1 MSRSKRA
8 LCAAMICAMALSG
21 AHAEPADTTAPSLT
35 AAATATAA
43 TSASPTAAPE
53 PSATTA
59 PTATATPSATVSPT
73 ASPEPSASAAPTAT
87 VVPSASASPS
97 PSPSPSTSPEASATP
112 VPSASPEAS
121 ATPAPSA
128 SPEASPSPSAS
139 AEPSASPAP
148 TPGPISEGG
157 PVISVENV
165 MEVDGVW
172 QVSYSTLE
180 DLIAFTWQPVEGAAQ
195 YILWLASAEG
205 ALTALE
211 PTAQTRLEIAAS
223 TCAEGVWTLY
233 AGAVL
238 ADGSIAWGSAAFQL
252 TQGGGMPGGGFP
264 GGFPGGS
271 FDLSGILGSLG
282 GMGEMNGEMEQGF
295 TVVPGEA
302 LTDSHASGTEDAS
315 LYGSLPLELAAEA
328 ETALTLDGVEL
339 DVSLADGGAFT
350 ASLDGDVLTLT
361 PESGGGE
368 WRIGGLALITLR
380 LSGVRELR
388 LVVGGEAVALG
399 TEAEFS
405 GAAYGALRAA
415 GYVSKDFVWQVTAS
429 ATTVAVD
436 GEEYE
441 IGADGTLVPLGG

>member
-1 MSRSKRA
+1 M
-8 LCAAMICAMALSG
+8 
-21 AHAEPADTTAPSLT
+21 
-35 AAATATAA
+35 
-43 TSASPTAAPE
+43 
-53 PSATTA
+53 
-59 PTATATPSATVSPT
+59 
-73 ASPEPSASAAPTAT
+73 
-87 VVPSASASPS
+87 
-97 PSPSPSTSPEASATP
+97 
-112 VPSASPEAS
+112 
-121 ATPAPSA
+121 
-128 SPEASPSPSAS
+128 
-139 AEPSASPAP
+139 
-148 TPGPISEGG
+148 
-157 PVISVENV
+157 ISVENG

-172 QVSYSTLE
+172 QVSYATLE
-180 DLIAFTWQPVEGAAQ
+180 DLIAFTWTPVEGATQ

-238 ADGSIAWGSAAFQL
+238 ADGSVAWGSAAFQL

-368 WRIGGLALITLR
+368 WRIGGLALRTLR

>member
-112 VPSASPEAS
+112 V
-121 ATPAPSA
+121 PSA

-368 WRIGGLALITLR
+368 WRIGGLALRTLR

>member
-8 LCAAMICAMALSG
+8 LCAAMICALALSG
-21 AHAEPADTTAPSLT
+21 AHAEPADTTAPSPT
-35 AAATATAA
+35 AAATA
-43 TSASPTAAPE
+43 SAAPE

-157 PVISVENV
+157 PVISVENG

-172 QVSYSTLE
+172 QVSYATLE
-180 DLIAFTWQPVEGAAQ
+180 DLIAFTWTPVEGATQ

-211 PTAQTRLEIAAS
+211 PTAQTRLEIAAF
-223 TCAEGVWTLY
+223 TCAEGEWTRY

-252 TQGGGMPGGGFP
+252 TQGGGMPGRGFP

-271 FDLSGILGSLG
+271 FDLIGILGSLG

-328 ETALTLDGVEL
+328 ETALTLNGVEL

-361 PESGGGE
+361 PESSGGE
-368 WRIGGLALITLR
+368 WRIDGLALRTLR
-380 LSGVRELR
+380 LSGVRKLR

>member
-1 MSRSKRA
+1 M
-8 LCAAMICAMALSG
+8 
-21 AHAEPADTTAPSLT
+21 
-35 AAATATAA
+35 
-43 TSASPTAAPE
+43 
-53 PSATTA
+53 
-59 PTATATPSATVSPT
+59 
-73 ASPEPSASAAPTAT
+73 
-87 VVPSASASPS
+87 
-97 PSPSPSTSPEASATP
+97 
-112 VPSASPEAS
+112 
-121 ATPAPSA
+121 
-128 SPEASPSPSAS
+128 
-139 AEPSASPAP
+139 
-148 TPGPISEGG
+148 
-157 PVISVENV
+157 ISVENG

-172 QVSYSTLE
+172 QVSYATLE
-180 DLIAFTWQPVEGAAQ
+180 DLIAFTWTPVEGATQ
-195 YILWLASAEG
+195 YILWLANAEG

-238 ADGSIAWGSAAFQL
+238 ADGSVAWGSAAFQL

-264 GGFPGGS
+264 GGMPGGS
-271 FDLSGILGSLG
+271 FDLSGLLGSLG

-328 ETALTLDGVEL
+328 ETALTLDGIEL
-339 DVSLADGGAFT
+339 DVTLADGGAFT

-368 WRIGGLALITLR
+368 WRIGGLALRTLR

>member
-21 AHAEPADTTAPSLT
+21 AHAEPADTAAPSPT
-35 AAATATAA
+35 AAATA
-43 TSASPTAAPE
+43 SAAPE
-53 PSATTA
+53 PSATAA
-59 PTATATPSATVSPT
+59 PTATATPSATASPT
-73 ASPEPSASAAPTAT
+73 ASPEPSASASPTAT
-87 VVPSASASPS
+87 ATPSASASPS
-97 PSPSPSTSPEASATP
+97 PSPTSS
-112 VPSASPEAS
+112 PSASPEAS

-157 PVISVENV
+157 PVISVENG

-172 QVSYSTLE
+172 QVSYATLE
-180 DLIAFTWQPVEGAAQ
+180 DLIAFTWTPVEGATQ

-328 ETALTLDGVEL
+328 ETALTLGGIEL
-339 DVSLADGGAFT
+339 DVTLADGGAFT

-368 WRIGGLALITLR
+368 WRIGGLALRTLR

>member
-1 MSRSKRA
+1 M
-8 LCAAMICAMALSG
+8 
-21 AHAEPADTTAPSLT
+21 
-35 AAATATAA
+35 
-43 TSASPTAAPE
+43 
-53 PSATTA
+53 
-59 PTATATPSATVSPT
+59 
-73 ASPEPSASAAPTAT
+73 
-87 VVPSASASPS
+87 
-97 PSPSPSTSPEASATP
+97 
-112 VPSASPEAS
+112 
-121 ATPAPSA
+121 
-128 SPEASPSPSAS
+128 
-139 AEPSASPAP
+139 
-148 TPGPISEGG
+148 
-157 PVISVENV
+157 ISVENG

-195 YILWLASAEG
+195 YILWLANAEG

-238 ADGSIAWGSAAFQL
+238 ADGSVAWGSAAFQL
-252 TQGGGMPGGGFP
+252 TQGGGMPGGGLP
-264 GGFPGGS
+264 GGMPGGGLPGGMPGGGLPGGMPGGS

-328 ETALTLDGVEL
+328 ETALTLDGIEL
-339 DVSLADGGAFT
+339 DVTLADGGAFT

-368 WRIGGLALITLR
+368 WRIGGLALRTLR

-415 GYVSKDFVWQVTAS
+415 GYVPKDFVWQVTAS